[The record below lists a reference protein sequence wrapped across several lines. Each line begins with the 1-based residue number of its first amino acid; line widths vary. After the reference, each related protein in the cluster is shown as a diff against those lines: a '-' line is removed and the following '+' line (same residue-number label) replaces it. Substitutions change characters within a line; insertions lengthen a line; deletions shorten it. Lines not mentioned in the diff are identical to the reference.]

1 MTIFEI
7 HLLFVG
13 IPLLLV
19 AILAALIWSRKGPHP
34 APYKMSEPWTHE
46 PILWSAVD
54 QKIGDPHGH
63 GSPELTIGG
72 GASGKW

>member
-1 MTIFEI
+1 MSILEI

-19 AILAALIWSRKGPHP
+19 ALLAAMIWSGKSPHP
-34 APYKMSEPWTHE
+34 KPYKMSDQWTHE
-46 PILWSAVD
+46 PILWSATD
-54 QKIGDPHGH
+54 ERIGDSHGH
-63 GSPELTIGG
+63 GSKELTIGG

>member
-1 MTIFEI
+1 LV
-7 HLLFVG
+7 HALFVG

-19 AILAALIWSRKGPHP
+19 VILAALIWSGKNRHP
-34 APYKMSEPWTHE
+34 ATYKMSEPWTHE

-54 QKIGDPHGH
+54 EHVRNPHGH
-63 GSPELTIGG
+63 GFEEFTVGG